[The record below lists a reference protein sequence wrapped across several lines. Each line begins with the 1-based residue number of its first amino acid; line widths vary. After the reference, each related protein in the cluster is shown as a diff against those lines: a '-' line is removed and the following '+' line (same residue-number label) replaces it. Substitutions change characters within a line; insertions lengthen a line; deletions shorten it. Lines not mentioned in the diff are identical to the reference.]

1 MVRQLSVL
9 LTGINE
15 KAEAL
20 RECVQALD
28 PAKSPLDQARH
39 CRDSIFQA
47 MQVLRSLVDEA
58 EILVEES
65 VWPFPGYGAL
75 LTTK

>member
-1 MVRQLSVL
+1 MRQLSAL
-9 LTGINE
+9 LAGINE
-15 KAEAL
+15 KAELLHESVLAF
-20 RECVQALD
+20 D

-39 CRDSIFQA
+39 CRDSIFQS
-47 MQVLRSLVDEA
+47 MQALRALVDEA
-58 EILVEES
+58 EPIVEES